1 MKAQFNHLDS
11 VEQLE
16 KVFTESNETPQF
28 IFKHSLTCPIS
39 ADVYQEIK
47 NVDGTVNMVV
57 VQTAKNVS
65 AEVAAKTGV
74 RHESPQAIVLEN
86 GKPVYHAAHYDISA
100 DDVNKQLNDIQKNHA
115 NFF

>member
-11 VEQLE
+11 VEQLAE
-16 KVFTESNETPQF
+16 VFAESDKTPVF

-39 ADVYQEIK
+39 ADIYQEIK
-47 NVDGTVNMVV
+47 NVNGVVNLVV
-57 VQTAKNVS
+57 VQTARDVS
-65 AEVAAKTGV
+65 QEVAAKTGV

-100 DDVNKQLNDIQKNHA
+100 DDVNAKLKMENSDSA
-115 NFF
+115 